1 MSNLLKTIPCVL
13 LALILVSCVTP
24 QSHQS
29 SNEPVNFK
37 KYEKVKLVI
46 TDAVNTPY
54 SANGLPMFE
63 GLLKGKLRS
72 IGYNVV
78 ESNED
83 MRLEINVNGLKP
95 GNRALRTLVGFGAGR
110 AVFTY
115 VADFKEKDGRSI
127 TTLDGGKA
135 YHGLE
140 IADNPL
146 YKSDEEILMGMFEQ
160 SVIQIG
166 DFIRNN
172 GTL

>member
-1 MSNLLKTIPCVL
+1 ML
-13 LALILVSCVTP
+13 LAVVLVSCVTP

-37 KYEKVKLVI
+37 KYEKIKLVI

-54 SANGLPMFE
+54 SASGLPMFE

-72 IGYNVV
+72 IGYSLVDND
-78 ESNED
+78 ED
-83 MRLEINVNGLKP
+83 MRLEINVTGLKP
-95 GNRALRTLVGFGAGR
+95 GNRALRTLVGYGAGR

-115 VADFKEKDGRSI
+115 VADFKKRDGQLI

-135 YHGLE
+135 YHGSELV
-140 IADNPL
+140 DNPL
-146 YKSDEEILMGMFEQ
+146 FKNDDEILMGMFEQ

-166 DFIRNN
+166 DFVKNN
-172 GTL
+172 GML